1 MGTSGIYLVG
11 DIIINITTEVPSVIT
26 RNRPYDLAVPL
37 LRVFQEKKKQKQ
49 KQQQKNPKILKN
61 TCKATTDWR
70 KINNIL
76 DVKVKKLMQ
85 PLWKRACS
93 SFLNN

>member
-37 LRVFQEKKKQKQ
+37 LRVFQKKAETTTKKPQ
-49 KQQQKNPKILKN
+49 ILKN
-61 TCKATTDWR
+61 ACKATTYWR

-76 DVKVKKLMQ
+76 DMKVKKLMR
-85 PLWKRACS
+85 PLWKTACS
-93 SFLNN
+93 SFFN

>member
-37 LRVFQEKKKQKQ
+37 LRVFQKKAETTTKKPQ
-49 KQQQKNPKILKN
+49 ILKN
-61 TCKATTDWR
+61 ACKATTYWR

-76 DVKVKKLMQ
+76 DMKVKKLMR
-85 PLWKRACS
+85 PLWKTACS